1 MPAVVSV
8 TDNFDA
14 LFSTT
19 LRNSSKVIG
28 DTISTSNLAFYRIK
42 EAGGFE
48 EVDSLG
54 YQATQPLM
62 YELGAAQPF
71 AGYDVLSTT
80 PMEGVTT
87 ALFEWRN
94 LASPITISGDEE
106 AKNSGEN
113 QLLGLLKTKIEQ
125 ANLGIR
131 EAFNKYFL
139 QGNGPNS
146 ATAVATAYTNP
157 TNGATFI
164 DPLPLLVKFDPT
176 SSTTIGSINQLT
188 YTWWRNQFLDD
199 ASTTFAGYLKNL
211 RKLYNDCSKGPG
223 DAPDIHIAGQYAV
236 ELYTAALAASHQN
249 TSYVKADIPFVTSA
263 QFMGNPLVFD
273 QYVIDAKNGTV
284 ASVPVSTS
292 DSWYMLNSKFI
303 KLKVHS
309 KTNFSTTDF
318 KRPVDQDARTA
329 QIMWRGAV
337 TLSNRRKH
345 GVMGSIDGTIAS

>member
-1 MPAVVSV
+1 MPAPVSV

-14 LFSTT
+14 LFTTT

-42 EAGGFE
+42 ESGGFE

-54 YQATQPLM
+54 YQAVQPLM
-62 YELGAAQPF
+62 YELGAAQPY

-80 PMEGVTT
+80 PMEGLTA

-94 LASPITISGDEE
+94 LATPVTISGDEE

-113 QLLGLLKTKIEQ
+113 ALLGLLKAKIEQ

-146 ATAVATAYTNP
+146 ATAVQTPYTATGT
-157 TNGATFI
+157 GAQFI
-164 DPLPLLVKFDPT
+164 DPLPRLVAFDPT
-176 SSTTIGSINQLT
+176 ASLSVGSIAQNT
-188 YTWWRNQFLDD
+188 YSWWRNQTLDD
-199 ASTTFAGYLKNL
+199 SSSAYAGFLKNL

-223 DAPDIHIAGQYAV
+223 GEPDVHICGQGAF

-249 TSYVKADIPFVTSA
+249 SSYVKADIPFHSV

-273 QYVIDAKNGTV
+273 QYVIDAKNGT
-284 ASVPVSTS
+284 AAGVPVSTS

-303 KLKVHS
+303 KVKVHS

-318 KRPVDQDARTA
+318 RKPVDQDARTA

-345 GVMGSIDGTIAS
+345 GVIGSIDSTIAS